1 MRMKHTAACLAALAL
16 LGSVCVGY
24 QVPHDQQQAKHVLER
39 PLTWSYPEGPTN
51 PVAPVP
57 DFELRHPV
65 PAATV
70 SVECGERQARVEVQ
84 LDFFGIGQFIKPSDL
99 TLGPCGPVAE
109 DTQAHVLIFQPE
121 LQDCGSISRTTDD
134 ALIYT
139 FSLNYNPTRL
149 GESPVVRTN
158 EAAVIVECHY
168 PRHHNVSSLPLDP
181 QWIPFSA
188 VRVAEEFL
196 YFTLT
201 LRTDDWMYERPRYQY
216 YLGDMIRIEASV
228 RQYHHVPLRVFV
240 ESCTATLSPDMN
252 SSPRYTFLEQ
262 GCLID
267 ARITGAESRF
277 MQRTTE
283 NMLQFQFEAF
293 RFQGADSGMLY
304 ITCHLRATSNGHDID
319 PEHRAC
325 SHIQN
330 GWREASGVDSACSSC
345 NALGGNQQ
353 PGNPWNPG
361 DLHKGSQN
369 NLGGGGDS
377 QTGGIGWTI
386 GGGGGSQTG
395 GGSRTGGGSQTGGIG
410 WTTGGGGGSETGG
423 GSRTG
428 GDSQTGGIGWTTGG
442 GGGSQT
448 GGIGWTTGG
457 GGGSQTGGIGWTTG
471 GGGGS
476 QTGGGSRTG
485 GGWTTGGGGGSQTG
499 GGSRTGG
506 DSQTGGIGWTTGGG
520 GGSRTGGDSQT
531 GGIDWTTG
539 GGGGSETGGGSRTGG
554 GWTTGG
560 GGGSR
565 TGGDSQTGGIG
576 WTTGGGGGSQTG
588 GIGWTTGGGGGSETG
603 GGSRTGGGWTTGGG
617 GGSRTG
623 GDSQTGGIGW
633 TTGGGGGSQT
643 GGIGWTTGGGGGSE
657 TGGGSRT
664 GGGWTTG
671 GGGGS
676 RTGGDSQTGG
686 IGWTTGGG
694 GGSRTGGGSQ
704 TGGESQTGG
713 IGWTT
718 GGGGGSQTGGGWTTG
733 RGGGSQ
739 TGGGGSS
746 GSGGGNDGGGG
757 GNQPREQT
765 WTTGF
770 TGSTNTGTSWAT
782 VTRIGGGTPGTG
794 TWQKTG
800 RGKDEP
806 DKQTVTWNPTGPGQ
820 SGAST
825 TWTVTSS
832 TSSSTQGGRKSRSVK
847 SDQVYEWRG
856 DVTLGPFEIA
866 EKVV

>member
-395 GGSRTGGGSQTGGIG
+395 GGSRTGGG
-410 WTTGGGGGSETGG
+410 WTTGG
-423 GSRTG
+423 
-428 GDSQTGGIGWTTGG
+428 
-442 GGGSQT
+442 
-448 GGIGWTTGG
+448 
-457 GGGSQTGGIGWTTG
+457 
-471 GGGGS
+471 
-476 QTGGGSRTG
+476 GGGSRTG

-499 GGSRTGG
+499 G
-506 DSQTGGIGWTTGGG
+506 DPQTGGIGWTTGGG
-520 GGSRTGGDSQT
+520 GGSQ
-531 GGIDWTTG
+531 
-539 GGGGSETGGGSRTGG
+539 TGG

>member
-423 GSRTG
+423 S
-428 GDSQTGGIGWTTGG
+428 SQTGGGWTTGG

-448 GGIGWTTGG
+448 GGGWTTGG
-457 GGGSQTGGIGWTTG
+457 GGGSQTGGDPQTGGIGWTTG

>member
-16 LGSVCVGY
+16 LGSICVGF
-24 QVPHDQQQAKHVLER
+24 QVPRDQQQAKHVLER
-39 PLTWSYPEGPTN
+39 PLSWSYPEGPTN

-99 TLGPCGPVAE
+99 TLGPCGAVAE

-121 LQDCGSISRTTDD
+121 LQDCGSISRTTDE

-277 MQRTTE
+277 MQRTAE

-330 GWREASGVDSACSSC
+330 SWREASGVDSACSSC

-353 PGNPWNPG
+353 PGDPWNPG
-361 DLHKGSQN
+361 DPLKGGQN
-369 NLGGGGDS
+369 NLGGGGGS

-395 GGSRTGGGSQTGGIG
+395 GGSRTGGG
-410 WTTGGGGGSETGG
+410 
-423 GSRTG
+423 
-428 GDSQTGGIGWTTGG
+428 
-442 GGGSQT
+442 
-448 GGIGWTTGG
+448 
-457 GGGSQTGGIGWTTG
+457 
-471 GGGGS
+471 
-476 QTGGGSRTG
+476 
-485 GGWTTGGGGGSQTG
+485 
-499 GGSRTGG
+499 
-506 DSQTGGIGWTTGGG
+506 WTTGGG
-520 GGSRTGGDSQT
+520 GGSRTGGSSQT
-531 GGIDWTTG
+531 GGGWTTA
-539 GGGGSETGGGSRTGG
+539 GGGGSQTGG

-560 GGGSR
+560 GGGF
-565 TGGDSQTGGIG
+565 
-576 WTTGGGGGSQTG
+576 
-588 GIGWTTGGGGGSETG
+588 
-603 GGSRTGGGWTTGGG
+603 
-617 GGSRTG
+617 
-623 GDSQTGGIGW
+623 
-633 TTGGGGGSQT
+633 
-643 GGIGWTTGGGGGSE
+643 
-657 TGGGSRT
+657 
-664 GGGWTTG
+664 
-671 GGGGS
+671 
-676 RTGGDSQTGG
+676 
-686 IGWTTGGG
+686 
-694 GGSRTGGGSQ
+694 Q

-718 GGGGGSQTGGGWTTG
+718 GGGGGSQTGGGWTTSRGGGSQSGGEPQTGGIGWTTSRGGGSQSGGEPQTGGIGWTTGGAGGSQTGGGWTTG

-739 TGGGGSS
+739 TGGEPQTGGIGWTTGGGGSS
-746 GSGGGNDGGGG
+746 QTGGGWTTGRVLGSITGGGGSG
-757 GNQPREQT
+757 GNQPSKET
-765 WTTGF
+765 WTTDS
-770 TGSTNTGTSWAT
+770 TGSTNTGTSWVT
-782 VTRIGGGTPGTG
+782 VTNVGGGTLGTG

-820 SGAST
+820 NGPST

-832 TSSSTQGGRKSRSVK
+832 TGSSTWGGRTSRSVK